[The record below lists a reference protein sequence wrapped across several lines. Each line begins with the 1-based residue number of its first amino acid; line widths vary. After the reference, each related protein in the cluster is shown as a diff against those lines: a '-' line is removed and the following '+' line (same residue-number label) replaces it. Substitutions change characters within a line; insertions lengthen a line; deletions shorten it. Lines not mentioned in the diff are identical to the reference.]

1 MGVDTIVG
9 PYYVSN
15 TMATRTVRLDD
26 ESEGLLEELQNATG
40 ESVSTVLK
48 RGLVAL
54 REAMRKSTA
63 QQPYRVYEQLD
74 LGPGGYAR
82 APARRAKQSI
92 RAVLERKRA
101 RR

>member
-1 MGVDTIVG
+1 M
-9 PYYVSN
+9 S
-15 TMATRTVRLDD
+15 TRTVRLDE
-26 ESEGLLEELQNATG
+26 ESERLLEELQRTTG

-54 REAMRKSTA
+54 RESTREQVA
-63 QQPYRVYEQLD
+63 REPYRIYEQLD

-82 APARRAKQSI
+82 APARNAKQSI
-92 RAVLERKRA
+92 RGVLQQTRS

>member
-1 MGVDTIVG
+1 
-9 PYYVSN
+9 
-15 TMATRTVRLDD
+15 MATRTVRLDD

-54 REAMRKSTA
+54 RESMRQGTA
-63 QQPYRVYEQLD
+63 EHPYSVYEQLD

-92 RAVLERKRA
+92 RALLAGKRA

>member
-1 MGVDTIVG
+1 
-9 PYYVSN
+9 
-15 TMATRTVRLDD
+15 MATRTVRLDD
-26 ESEGLLEELQNATG
+26 ESEGLLKELQRSTG
-40 ESVSTVLK
+40 QSVSTVLK

-54 REAMRKSTA
+54 RESMRESTA
-63 QQPYRVYEQLD
+63 SHPYRVYELLD

-82 APARRAKQSI
+82 VPARKAKQGV